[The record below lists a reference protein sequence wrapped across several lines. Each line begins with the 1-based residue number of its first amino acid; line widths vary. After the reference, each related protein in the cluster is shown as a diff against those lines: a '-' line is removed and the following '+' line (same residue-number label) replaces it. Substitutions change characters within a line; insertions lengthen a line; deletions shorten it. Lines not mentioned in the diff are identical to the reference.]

1 MEKTLV
7 PSLLSGSGAW
17 IGNIEN
23 AVKLCNQLQY
33 FYWRK
38 ILNVPTSCPKIA
50 LQSETN
56 MLDMKL
62 RIPKNKCLLL
72 KKIKNMDES
81 VLAKEIYLKTKEND
95 QPGLGN
101 EVKQICEYLGI
112 PDLNEHDVQ
121 KREILEKIKKKNSQE
136 IYEELNKSSKM
147 GNIQYMNF
155 NKPQEYFNDKN
166 IENARLK
173 FRFRTKMLNNIPGN
187 FKDKFMY
194 DQSKLLCEYCPT
206 ELSQDHFII
215 CSGRKIHRQG
225 LDLGNL
231 DDVVTYIRRTIGTG

>member
-1 MEKTLV
+1 
-7 PSLLSGSGAW
+7 
-17 IGNIEN
+17 
-23 AVKLCNQLQY
+23 
-33 FYWRK
+33 
-38 ILNVPTSCPKIA
+38 
-50 LQSETN
+50 
-56 MLDMKL
+56 
-62 RIPKNKCLLL
+62 
-72 KKIKNMDES
+72 MDES

-121 KREILEKIKKKNSQE
+121 KREILEKIKKKSSQE

-194 DQSKLLCEYCPT
+194 DQSKLLCEFCPT

-225 LDLGNL
+225 LDMGNL
-231 DDVVTYIRRTIGTG
+231 DDIVTYIRRTIETD